1 MSNDNMQES
10 TTDWKSSTSDWVS
23 NHVNSIVASVLS

>member
-10 TTDWKSSTSDWVS
+10 TTDWKSSTSD
-23 NHVNSIVASVLS
+23 